1 MNNLIMKETTIYE
14 GKVIGKKTTINGEI
28 NSDGDFRIDGIV
40 EGSIQAK
47 GKVIVGKE
55 GRVQGEINCS
65 NAEIEGH
72 VSGSLVVDNMLSLK
86 ASSSVA
92 GEVIIGKL
100 TVEPGAIFNAV
111 CSMKGMVKELVKNEQ
126 ERSEEKTA

>member
-1 MNNLIMKETTIYE
+1 MKDTTIYE
-14 GKVIGKKTTINGEI
+14 RNVIGKKTTINGEI

>member
-1 MNNLIMKETTIYE
+1 MKDTTIYE
-14 GKVIGKKTTINGEI
+14 RNVIGKKTTINGEI
-28 NSDGDFRIDGIV
+28 NSQGDFRIDGVV

-72 VSGSLVVDNMLSLK
+72 VSGNLVVDNMLSLK
-86 ASSSVA
+86 ASSSVT

-100 TVEPGAIFNAV
+100 TVEPGAVFNAV
-111 CSMKGMVKELVKNEQ
+111 CSMKGMVKELMKNEQ

>member
-1 MNNLIMKETTIYE
+1 MIMKDTTIYE
-14 GKVIGKKTTINGEI
+14 RNVIGKKTTINGEI
-28 NSDGDFRIDGIV
+28 NSEGDFRIDGVV
-40 EGSIQAK
+40 EGSIHAK
-47 GKVIVGKE
+47 GKVIIGKE
-55 GRVQGEINCS
+55 GRVQGEITCS

-72 VSGSLVVDNMLSLK
+72 VSGNLLVDNMLSLK
-86 ASSSVA
+86 ASSSVT

-100 TVEPGAIFNAV
+100 TVEPGAVFNAV

>member
-1 MNNLIMKETTIYE
+1 MKDTTIYE
-14 GKVIGKKTTINGEI
+14 RNVIGKKTTINGEI
-28 NSDGDFRIDGIV
+28 NSQGDFRIDGVV

-72 VSGSLVVDNMLSLK
+72 VSGNLVVDNMLSLK
-86 ASSSVA
+86 ASSSVT

-100 TVEPGAIFNAV
+100 TVEPGAVFNAV

>member
-1 MNNLIMKETTIYE
+1 MKDTTIYE
-14 GKVIGKKTTINGEI
+14 RNVIGKKTTINGEI
-28 NSDGDFRIDGIV
+28 NSHGDFRIDGVV

-72 VSGSLVVDNMLSLK
+72 VSGNLVVDNMLSLK
-86 ASSSVA
+86 ASSSVT
-92 GEVIIGKL
+92 GEVVIGKL
-100 TVEPGAIFNAV
+100 TVEPGAVFNAV
-111 CSMKGMVKELVKNEQ
+111 CSMRGMVKELVKNEQ
-126 ERSEEKTA
+126 EKSEEKTA

>member
-1 MNNLIMKETTIYE
+1 MKDTTIYE
-14 GKVIGKKTTINGEI
+14 RNVIGKKTTINGEI
-28 NSDGDFRIDGIV
+28 NSQGDFRIDGVV

-72 VSGSLVVDNMLSLK
+72 VSGNLVVDNMLSLK
-86 ASSSVA
+86 ASSSVT

-100 TVEPGAIFNAV
+100 TVEPGAVFNAV
-111 CSMKGMVKELVKNEQ
+111 CSMKGMVKELLKNEQ

>member
-1 MNNLIMKETTIYE
+1 MKDTTMYE
-14 GKVIGKKTTINGEI
+14 RNVIGKKTTINGEI
-28 NSDGDFRIDGIV
+28 NSQGDFRIDGVV

-72 VSGSLVVDNMLSLK
+72 VSGNLVVDNMLSLK
-86 ASSSVA
+86 ASSSVT

-100 TVEPGAIFNAV
+100 TVEPGAVFNAV